1 MKKYIT
7 TPIYYTNGAP
17 HIGHA
22 YTTILADVFKKFEQ
36 MKGNEVFFSTGTDEH
51 GQKNQHTCE
60 ASGLPIDEFLEKQSA
75 LFKNLFNRMDINYDY
90 FVRTSSK
97 EHKKVVRRV
106 LMDLYNRGLIIKKSY
121 EGLYCEGCEQLKR
134 LLIWMKMGCVL
145 IIKKPRKLSLKRT
158 IFSVWNPIVNG

>member
-36 MKGNEVFFSTGTDEH
+36 MKGNDVFFSTGTDEH

-60 ASGLPIDEFLEKQSA
+60 ASGLPIDVFLEKQSA
-75 LFKNLFNRMDINYDY
+75 LFKALFDRMGIDYNY
-90 FVRTSSK
+90 FIRTSSE

-106 LMDLYNRGLIIKKSY
+106 LKDLYDRGLIIKKSY
-121 EGLYCEGCEQLKR
+121 EGL
-134 LLIWMKMGCVL
+134 
-145 IIKKPRKLSLKRT
+145 
-158 IFSVWNPIVNG
+158 